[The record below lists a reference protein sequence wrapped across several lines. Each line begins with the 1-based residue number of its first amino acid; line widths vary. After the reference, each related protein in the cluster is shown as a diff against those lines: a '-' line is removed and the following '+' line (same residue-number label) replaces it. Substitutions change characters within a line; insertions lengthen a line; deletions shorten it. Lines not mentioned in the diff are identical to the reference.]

1 MSRARGL
8 GRQLALSM
16 ASVALAML
24 LLTVVGFYAVY
35 TIILAVDPSFLPP
48 SAQVAPAGADG
59 FILIGVCLLGLGFAV
74 FSAVRLAR
82 RILQPLHAVAGAA
95 RRIAAGDLDARAAR
109 DERQIGETGMLV
121 DDFNG
126 MAERLDRMAR
136 DVIVW
141 NATIAHELRTPLTI
155 LRGRLQGI
163 ADGVFQA
170 DETTIRRLL
179 GHVDALAR
187 LVEDL
192 RVVSLVDSGHMP
204 LEPARVDLAAEIEE
218 IATLVRPELH
228 KAGFQLLLNLP
239 PCYAQ
244 LDRARLQQALL
255 ALLDNATRHA
265 DPCTLRIDLKRTEE
279 SVTIGVVDQGPGMSA
294 DFAEQAFGLFSRG
307 EVAREKTR
315 GTGLGL
321 SVVRAIARAHGGDVR
336 YVRSGSDCAF
346 VMTFPSSFPLT
357 SQLRPKDGEATAAP
371 SESAPRVKDA
381 QR

>member
-1 MSRARGL
+1 MNRARGL

-16 ASVALAML
+16 ASVAMAML
-24 LLTVVGFYAVY
+24 LLTIIGFYAVY
-35 TIILAVDPSFLPP
+35 TIILAIDPSFLPP
-48 SAQVAPAGADG
+48 SAQVAPVGADG
-59 FILIGVCLLGLGFAV
+59 FILIGVCLLGLAFAI

-95 RRIAAGDLDARAAR
+95 RRIAAGDLAARAVR
-109 DERQIGETGMLV
+109 GERQIGETGMLV
-121 DDFNG
+121 DDFNV
-126 MAERLDRMAR
+126 MAERLDRMAK
-136 DVIVW
+136 DMIVW

-170 DETTIRRLL
+170 DEATIRRLL

-204 LEPARVDLAAEIEE
+204 LEPARVDLVAEIEE
-218 IATLVRPELH
+218 LATLVRPELQ
-228 KAGFQLLLNLP
+228 KAGFQLSLNLASGL
-239 PCYAQ
+239 AQ

-255 ALLDNATRHA
+255 ALLDNATHHA
-265 DPCTLRIDLKRTEE
+265 DPCTLRIDLKRTGETVAI
-279 SVTIGVVDQGPGMSA
+279 SVVDQGPGMST
-294 DFAEQAFGLFSRG
+294 DFAGQAFGLFTRG
-307 EVAREKTR
+307 EIAREKTR

-336 YVRSGSDCAF
+336 YERSGRDCAF
-346 VMTFPSSFPLT
+346 VMTFPGGLPVAAQTHSGYGAAAEPPSNIY
-357 SQLRPKDGEATAAP
+357 RMKDE
-371 SESAPRVKDA
+371 